1 MKLVKIAI
9 VNFGQFSDM
18 TIDLPSSDI
27 NVFFGSNEAGK
38 STIVAFIK
46 QIMFGFHLAKHKS
59 DFFEDYQ
66 PLARVS
72 PMGGSLFFENAQ
84 GDIYELERLFASGKG
99 SKAGTLTV
107 KLNDQA
113 VPESTFFDQIKNID
127 GSFFADSFIFNQDM
141 LAKVSSIQQTDL
153 LERIYYLGAAD
164 SDKLI
169 DLRDFFAKK
178 ASELFKKGGSKPPLN
193 QLIKRLQSQKSKV
206 DDAESEFTTYQEL
219 NSDFKNLQQQQ
230 KEYENELLQLQK
242 KQNKLQHLQNLI
254 PSYQEL
260 TSLEKQLKPVEFDEE
275 KYQEAQTLSLKL
287 QSLEDHQRNLQERLA
302 QLNQNQENMADA
314 SKLLQ
319 KKPALLQWQAEDH
332 NCSQKNQQLANE
344 RQQLLALD
352 PELSQI
358 AKLDQTAVA
367 QLQEEYQKL
376 LSLNTDVVVQED
388 KQGQSLLV
396 LGVVLVLIGIVLI
409 LSISKIGGCL
419 LVMSGIVFF
428 LLGIKNQQKQTQIQK
443 RAQKRKLLAEKQR
456 TAFTAK
462 YGLKPDRLD
471 ITRLI
476 NDWRQFQTL
485 EHQNKVNLQKEQQLA
500 DQLKQLAIEISA
512 VLHQRVQPD
521 FTIVVR
527 AMDELDN
534 KYSQSRY
541 QQEAATNLKNNLAEN
556 STALKKAN
564 LSLQTAMAEF
574 QVHSM
579 AEYANL
585 QAQKQ
590 KQTELQTQISIL
602 QKNLAKDLPQL
613 KSFLLE
619 SQTVT
624 DQNNQLLYEIK
635 KCQEKLQ
642 TTQSA
647 IAEIKVKMANLANS
661 TAVFAAKQ
669 ELADLQTDFRNL
681 SAKYLANVLAC
692 EWVGRALDLASNERF
707 PKMLVVAKDYLR
719 LLTNNRYNNIEVGKK
734 LTVSRYDG
742 KKIKVQ
748 YLSRGTSEQLYFALK
763 LAFVQQIGDQI
774 NLPILIDDSFV
785 NFDDQRTE
793 LIKDLLKQIAMS
805 NQILIFTA
813 QDKIVGK
820 LQHPILLTK
829 GTQNV

>member
-9 VNFGQFSDM
+9 VNFGQFSDL
-18 TIDLPSSDI
+18 TIDLPNSDI
-27 NVFFGSNEAGK
+27 NVFWGSNEAGK

-84 GDIYELERLFASGKG
+84 GDVYELERLFASGKG
-99 SKAGTLTV
+99 SKVGTLTV
-107 KLNDQA
+107 KRNNQV

-141 LAKVSSIQQTDL
+141 LARVNSIQQTDL

-169 DLRDFFAKK
+169 DLRDSFAKK
-178 ASELFKKGGSKPPLN
+178 ASELFKKGGSRPPLN
-193 QLIKRLQSQKSKV
+193 QLIKQLQMQKSKV
-206 DDAESEFTTYQEL
+206 ADAESEFTAYQEL
-219 NSDFKNLQQQQ
+219 NSKLKNLQQQQ
-230 KEYENELLQLQK
+230 KEDEHELSQLQK
-242 KQNKLQHLQNLI
+242 KQNKLQHLQNLV

-260 TSLEKQLKPVEFDEE
+260 TALKKRLKPVKFDEE
-275 KYQEAQTLSLKL
+275 KYQEAQALSLKV
-287 QSLEDHQRNLQERLA
+287 QSLEAQQQNLQKRLA
-302 QLNQNQENMADA
+302 QINQSQEDMADMG
-314 SKLLQ
+314 KLLSQ
-319 KKPALLQWQAEDH
+319 KTALLQWQAEDH
-332 NCSQKNQQLANE
+332 NCDQKNQQLINE

-358 AKLDQTAVA
+358 AELDQSAVV
-367 QLQEEYQKL
+367 QLQAEYQKL
-376 LSLNTDVVVQED
+376 LPLDTNAAEQD
-388 KQGQSLLV
+388 KPSQSLLV
-396 LGVVLVLIGIVLI
+396 VGGVLVFIGIVLS
-409 LSISKIGGCL
+409 LSISKLGGCL
-419 LVMSGIVFF
+419 LVISGIVCF
-428 LLGIKNQQKQTQIQK
+428 LLKVKRQQKK
-443 RAQKRKLLAEKQR
+443 RQQRKLLAKKQR
-456 TAFTAK
+456 TVFITK
-462 YGLKPDRLD
+462 YGLNPVQLD

-476 NDWRQFQTL
+476 NDWRQLQTL
-485 EHQNKVNLQKEQQLA
+485 EHQSKVNLQKKQELTA
-500 DQLKQLAIEISA
+500 QLKQLANEISA
-512 VLHQRVQPD
+512 VLHRQIQPN
-521 FTIVVR
+521 FTVVLKVM
-527 AMDELDN
+527 AELDN

-541 QQEAATNLKNNLAEN
+541 QQEAAIDLQDNLAEN
-556 STALKKAN
+556 FAALKKAN
-564 LSLQTAMAEF
+564 LNLQTALAEF

-579 AEYANL
+579 AEYADL

-590 KQTELQTQISIL
+590 QQSELQTQINIL
-602 QKNLAKDLPQL
+602 QKNLAQDLPAL
-613 KSFLLE
+613 KSFLSE

-624 DQNNQLLYEIK
+624 AQNDQLLYELK
-635 KCQEKLQ
+635 NCQKKLQ

-647 IAEIKVKMANLANS
+647 IAEVKVKMANLANS

-681 SAKYLANVLAC
+681 STKYLANVLAC
-692 EWVGRALDLASNERF
+692 QWVGRALDLASNERF

-785 NFDDQRTE
+785 NFDDQRIG
-793 LIKDLLKQIAMS
+793 LIKDLLKQIAKS

-813 QDKIVGK
+813 QNKIVGK

-829 GTQNV
+829 GTQDV